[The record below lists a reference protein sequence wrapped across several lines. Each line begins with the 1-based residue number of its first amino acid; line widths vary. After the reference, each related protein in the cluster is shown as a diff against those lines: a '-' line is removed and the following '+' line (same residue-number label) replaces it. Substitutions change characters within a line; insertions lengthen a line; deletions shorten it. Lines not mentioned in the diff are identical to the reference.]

1 MIMIMIMMTMEI
13 RIIMLSRFKVA
24 DIGIANDTF
33 VPRVKP
39 STQGVIPFIDMDKDN
54 DEEDVDVEGKKVKNV
69 YLRMQWKKW

>member
-1 MIMIMIMMTMEI
+1 MMMMTMEI

-33 VPRVKP
+33 VPRVQP

-54 DEEDVDVEGKKVKNV
+54 DE
-69 YLRMQWKKW
+69 RMWMWKERK